1 MADTVLLL
9 TTSTNETMKKKWRY
23 IDGLRRY
30 KVIQEAMLF
39 AGIKYRSQLRY
50 WRQTDETF
58 ENAEKDTT
66 ENIDIEMEELSE
78 KQLYMQIQ
86 SGEPWAIRYFLD
98 RRSAKYK
105 PKAEIGSTDMQAIE
119 KQRSDLKQLLGYV
132 QASITNSEPDHI
144 ESDKS
149 RIVAVS
155 D

>member
-23 IDGLRRY
+23 IEGLRRF
-30 KVIQEAMLF
+30 KVIQEAMIF
-39 AGIKYRSQLRY
+39 AGVNYRSNLTY

-58 ENAEKDTT
+58 ANAEKETT

-78 KQLYMQIQ
+78 KQLYLQIQ

-105 PKAEIGSTDMQAIE
+105 PKAEIGSSDMQALDQ
-119 KQRSDLKQLLGYV
+119 QRTELKQLLGYV
-132 QASITNSEPDHI
+132 QASITNSEPSNI

-149 RIVAVS
+149 RIVEVS

>member
-23 IDGLRRY
+23 IEGLRRF
-30 KVIQEAMLF
+30 KVIQEAMIF
-39 AGIKYRSQLRY
+39 AGVNYRSNLIY

-58 ENAEKDTT
+58 ANAEKETT

-78 KQLYMQIQ
+78 KQLYLQIQ

-105 PKAEIGSTDMQAIE
+105 PKAEIGSSDMQALDQ
-119 KQRSDLKQLLGYV
+119 QRTELKQLLGYV
-132 QASITNSEPDHI
+132 QASITNSEPSNI

-149 RIVAVS
+149 RIVEVS